1 MGDDAFLTGRR
12 VLDLADEQA
21 VLCGRILADMGAD
34 VIKVEPPG
42 GDSNRRIGPFWH
54 DQPHPERSLWWFAYA
69 AGKRSVT
76 LDLESRDG
84 RAIFTRLAQSADF
97 VIESFPPGYLD
108 GLGLG
113 YADLERINSRVVL
126 VSVSPFGQRGPH
138 ASYQGSDLVGLA
150 MGGLMYTQGDADR
163 SPLAFTAPQAALHG
177 GAEAV
182 AGAMFAH
189 VHRERTGR
197 GQHVD
202 VSVQEA
208 VTWTLMNTTSYW
220 DLNRVNIGRD
230 GAVKNRPSG
239 TTARLHWP
247 CKDGYVTFGG
257 TNEWAGMSRWMR
269 DEGIDDKILDRDW
282 ESMDRFSFSQED
294 VDALE
299 ELAQSFL
306 AARTAQEL
314 YDGAVKWRFM
324 LYPIFTT
331 ADLSQYRQLQERDFF
346 VEVEHD
352 EIGERLTYPGPFLR
366 TSEAS
371 PRIRGRA
378 PLIGEHNRQVYQGEL
393 GLTLDE
399 MRVLKANG
407 VI

>member
-126 VSVSPFGQRGPH
+126 VSVSPFGQHGPH

>member
-1 MGDDAFLTGRR
+1 
-12 VLDLADEQA
+12 
-21 VLCGRILADMGAD
+21 
-34 VIKVEPPG
+34 
-42 GDSNRRIGPFWH
+42 
-54 DQPHPERSLWWFAYA
+54 
-69 AGKRSVT
+69 
-76 LDLESRDG
+76 
-84 RAIFTRLAQSADF
+84 
-97 VIESFPPGYLD
+97 
-108 GLGLG
+108 
-113 YADLERINSRVVL
+113 
-126 VSVSPFGQRGPH
+126 
-138 ASYQGSDLVGLA
+138 
-150 MGGLMYTQGDADR
+150 MYTQGDADR

-299 ELAQSFL
+299 ALAQSFL